1 MRIIGGRLGGRSLKV
16 IDAPGLRPATGRVRE
31 ALFSMLTARGVV
43 FQGAQVL
50 DCFAG
55 AGSVGIEALS
65 RGADAAVFIERSPAV
80 AKVLKE
86 NLRSLGLDARMGQ
99 VIEADVAKALPRL
112 GRRRFDLVAID
123 PPYGQGLLPPTLSRL
138 ASLGLVA
145 DGGVVVAEIEVG
157 AELAPEAVPPSFL
170 CLIDRVY
177 GQTRI
182 IVWTL
187 ANPAQPSIPEPSIP

>member
-1 MRIIGGRLGGRSLKV
+1 MRIIGGRFGGRSIKV

-43 FQGAQVL
+43 FAGAQVL

-55 AGSVGIEALS
+55 AGTVGIEALS

-86 NLRSLGLDARMGQ
+86 NLRGLGLDPRAARVM
-99 VIEADVAKALPRL
+99 EADVAKALPRL

-123 PPYGQGLLPPTLSRL
+123 PPYGQGLLPPTLARL

-145 DGGVVVAEIEVG
+145 EDGVIVAEIEVG
-157 AELAPEAVPPSFL
+157 VELAPDAVPPSFL
-170 CLIDRVY
+170 CLTDRSY